1 MVPTA
6 IITREMETITT
17 VEDVRLAGRPMKTV
31 SEEQLSAFINEAENL
46 YIKPLLSEKLYND
59 ILSKGV
65 ALEPYRTLYEGG
77 VYNSTDGEQVSFM
90 GLRVAISYYVYAQNI
105 MSGDF
110 QATRYG
116 MVIKDNDYS
125 QPLSDKSRS
134 AAYNNALEIA
144 SAYMQDCLSYCRA
157 MGLLDSTRRKTRSSG
172 SVRIR
177 KIG

>member
-65 ALEPYRTLYEGG
+65 ASEPYRTLYEGG
-77 VYNSTDGEQVSFM
+77 VYNSTDGEQV
-90 GLRVAISYYVYAQNI
+90 SYYVYAQNI

-157 MGLLDSTRRKTRSSG
+157 KGLLDSTRRKTRSSG